1 MTKLTYDEWEKWFI
15 DTQCSA
21 TEEEIE
27 SMKTQYCNGLNTY
40 EEFKHF
46 LKYEY
51 GHYCEAEEN
60 AFKALDRLYGENDE
74 ALKKLADS

>member
-27 SMKTQYCNGLNTY
+27 SMKTQYYNGLNTY
-40 EEFKHF
+40 EEFKSI

-51 GHYCEAEEN
+51 GHYCEM
-60 AFKALDRLYGENDE
+60 E
-74 ALKKLADS
+74 AK